1 LFSFR
6 RAQQPDRAAEAAP
19 GRGSDSARS
28 VSAAGGDRIPM
39 LDIVPLGGVGEFG
52 MNMLALSSHET
63 TIVVDAGVMFPDTEL
78 LGVDRIIPDLTYL
91 QQKGHVSALVLTHGH
106 EDHIGGVPHVAP
118 LLDGPIY
125 GTPLTLALVE
135 PKLEEHGI
143 EGRRLIPVRPR
154 ERVTIGPFT
163 IEFIR
168 VTHSMPDCVAL
179 AIHTPV
185 GVVVHTGDFKI
196 DQTPIDGEHF
206 DVHRFAELGSAGV
219 LALFAD
225 STNIDRRGFTG
236 SEVEVV
242 EAFEEIFSSATGKLI
257 VAAFASSIYRVQ
269 ILVDLAAQ
277 FDRKVAF
284 VGRGMIQNSE
294 IAQRL
299 GYLRIPAGLQIRD
312 GDVSSYPSQD
322 VLCLSTGSQGEPLSA
337 LSRIA
342 IDDHRFVK
350 VTDGDTVV
358 ISARSIPGNE
368 KAIGR
373 VINHLARRG
382 ADVIY
387 EGIKHVHVSGHGSE
401 EELKLMLSLVKPRF
415 FVPVHGEYRQL
426 SQHARVAGKV
436 FAGRSPRPETLLVE
450 NGDVV
455 RFDQHGAEVAGKAT
469 VGRVLIDGT
478 RTGEVA
484 DEVLR
489 DRRHLAEDGLV
500 VPVVAINAQTGTL
513 EGVPDIITRG
523 FVMEDSQALLA
534 DGARLLTD
542 VVAQASIE
550 ERADQRLM
558 KERLRVE
565 LRRFFRKRSGR
576 RPLVLPVIMEIW
588 TGGPIDRFPSRQ
600 RVRRRH
606 ALRGGCEL

>member
-1 LFSFR
+1 
-6 RAQQPDRAAEAAP
+6 
-19 GRGSDSARS
+19 
-28 VSAAGGDRIPM
+28 M
-39 LDIVPLGGVGEFG
+39 LEVVPLGGLGEFG
-52 MNMLALSSHET
+52 MNMLALTLGAT
-63 TIVVDAGVMFPDTEL
+63 TILVDAGVMFPDPEL

-91 QQKGHVSALVLTHGH
+91 QQKRVAALVLTHGH
-106 EDHIGGVPHVAP
+106 EDHIGAVPHVAP
-118 LLDGPIY
+118 LVEGPIY
-125 GTPLTLALVE
+125 ATPLTLALVE
-135 PKLEEHGI
+135 PKLAEHDLAGTNP
-143 EGRRLIPVRPR
+143 LVPVRPR
-154 ERVTIGPFT
+154 ERVTVGPFE

-179 AIHTPV
+179 AIHTPL
-185 GVVVHTGDFKI
+185 GVIVHTGDFKI

-206 DVHRFAELGSAGV
+206 DVHRFAQLGSDGV

-236 SEVEVV
+236 SEREVI
-242 EAFEEIFSSATGKLI
+242 EAFEEIFTSATGKLI
-257 VAAFASSIYRVQ
+257 VAAFASSIYRMQ

-284 VGRGMIQNSE
+284 VGRGMMQNSE
-294 IAQRL
+294 VAQRL
-299 GYLRIPAGLQIRD
+299 GYLKIPTGVQIRD
-312 GDVSSYPSQD
+312 SEVANYPAQD
-322 VLCLSTGSQGEPLSA
+322 VLCLSTGTQGEPMSA

-342 IDDHRFVK
+342 INDHRYVK
-350 VTDGDTVV
+350 VTEDDTVV

-401 EELKLMLSLVKPRF
+401 EELKLMLSLVRPRYF
-415 FVPVHGEYRQL
+415 IPIHGEYRQL
-426 SQHARVAGKV
+426 SQHARIANRV
-436 FAGRSPRPETLLVE
+436 FAGREPRPEILLAE

-455 RFDQHGAEVAGKAT
+455 VFDEAGARIGGKAP
-469 VGRVLIDGT
+469 VGRVLIDDT
-478 RTGEVA
+478 RTGEVG

-500 VPVVAINAQTGTL
+500 VPVVAINKQTGAL

-523 FVMEDSQALLA
+523 FVMEDSAALLA
-534 DGARLLTD
+534 DGARVLSD
-542 VVAQASIE
+542 VIERASVE
-550 ERADQRLM
+550 ERTDQGLI
-558 KERLRVE
+558 KEKLRVE

-576 RPLVLPVIMEIW
+576 RPFVLPVIMEI
-588 TGGPIDRFPSRQ
+588 
-600 RVRRRH
+600 
-606 ALRGGCEL
+606 

>member
-1 LFSFR
+1 MCVLANSR
-6 RAQQPDRAAEAAP
+6 
-19 GRGSDSARS
+19 
-28 VSAAGGDRIPM
+28 M
-39 LDIVPLGGVGEFG
+39 LEVVPLGGLGEFG
-52 MNMLALSSHET
+52 MNMLALSWGET
-63 TIVVDAGVMFPDTEL
+63 TIVVDAGVMFPDPEL
-78 LGVDRIIPDLTYL
+78 LGVDRIIPDVTYL
-91 QQKGHVSALVLTHGH
+91 QQKGRVSALVLTHGH
-106 EDHIGGVPHVAP
+106 EDHIGGVPHLAP
-118 LLDGPIY
+118 LVDGPIY

-135 PKLEEHGI
+135 PKLEEHGLA
-143 EGRRLIPVRPR
+143 GSRALVPVRPR
-154 ERVTIGPFT
+154 ERVSVGPFGV
-163 IEFIR
+163 EFIR

-185 GVVVHTGDFKI
+185 GVIVHSGDFKI

-206 DVHRFAELGSAGV
+206 DVHRFAQLGMEGV

-236 SEVEVV
+236 SEREVT
-242 EAFEEIFSSATGKLI
+242 EAFEEIFTSATGKLI
-257 VAAFASSIYRVQ
+257 VAAFASSIYRIQ
-269 ILVDLAAQ
+269 IVVDLATQ

-299 GYLRIPAGLQIRD
+299 GYLRMPPGVQIRD
-312 GDVSSYPSQD
+312 SEVASYPAQD

-350 VTDGDTVV
+350 VAEDDTVV

-382 ADVIY
+382 ADVIH

-401 EELKLMLSLVKPRF
+401 EELKLMLSLVRPRYF
-415 FVPVHGEYRQL
+415 IPIHGEYRQL
-426 SQHARVAGKV
+426 SQHARVAKRV
-436 FAGRSPRPETLLVE
+436 FAGRDPKPETLLAE
-450 NGDVV
+450 NGDIVA
-455 RFDQHGAEVAGKAT
+455 FDESGARIAGKAP

-478 RTGEVA
+478 RTGEVG

-500 VPVVAINAQTGTL
+500 VPVVAINKQTGML
-513 EGVPDIITRG
+513 EGTPDIITRA
-523 FVMEDSQALLA
+523 FVMEEGPELLA
-534 DGARLLTD
+534 DAARAISE
-542 VVAQASIE
+542 VVERASIE
-550 ERADQRLM
+550 ERTDQGLI
-558 KERLRVE
+558 KEKLRVE

-576 RPLVLPVIMEIW
+576 RPFVLPVIMEI
-588 TGGPIDRFPSRQ
+588 
-600 RVRRRH
+600 
-606 ALRGGCEL
+606 